1 MYSSDYL
8 DVRESDDR
16 ERAAVNV
23 VIRHHER
30 ASRHRMPRC
39 VFEASKGGMA
49 CRCSLNVW
57 DTRDGLIADKRV
69 MAYF

>member
-1 MYSSDYL
+1 MAESNYCYQMYSSDYL

-30 ASRHRMPRC
+30 ASRHRMTRC
-39 VFEASKGGMA
+39 VFEASKG
-49 CRCSLNVW
+49 VW
-57 DTRDGLIADKRV
+57 LVDVA
-69 MAYF
+69 